1 MSKSIWTTS
10 TSSQCSRNSKIK
22 QSLSHPI
29 TPPTDFRKLL
39 GSFSP
44 NDVLWTDRTL
54 TSSHCQMNVEKPSR
68 KEANTHLLE
77 DNLQFLLFAI
87 LDHFLYLSRLI
98 FLFSIVLFSNTHDG
112 SKSKIWDDGDGVN
125 NVQFRVGS
133 TGEASFVN
141 LIDDDSVILVSLSRS
156 THFTVIFGNEAFL
169 TSIPTWKKL
178 IDAITA

>member
-54 TSSHCQMNVEKPSR
+54 TSSHCQMN
-68 KEANTHLLE
+68 
-77 DNLQFLLFAI
+77 
-87 LDHFLYLSRLI
+87 
-98 FLFSIVLFSNTHDG
+98 IVLFSNTHDG